1 MKIKAAPRILA
12 VAGLCA
18 TILIGFVINEGAARA
33 SGQEVLLTVEGVDP
47 RDLLSGHY
55 VQLAFNR
62 QLDPGEQCP
71 PTSTGWNWTALRAR
85 GDIYAVAGGASSRS
99 EVEQV
104 GPVTVRG
111 TYSCTPPSPPDPNGL
126 QGAPG
131 VIHLNLGIDRFY
143 VNQAEAQRIE
153 RALAEQRNDRSKR
166 VLAIVSVGR
175 DGVARLK
182 GLVIDGAR
190 MELNWL

>member
-18 TILIGFVINEGAARA
+18 TILVGFVINEGAARA
-33 SGQEVLLTVEGVDP
+33 SGQEVLMSVEGVDP

-62 QLDPGEQCP
+62 QLDPEEQCP

-85 GDIYAVAGGASSRS
+85 GDIYVVAGGASSRS

-111 TYSCTPPSPPDPNGL
+111 TYSCTPPALGDASGA

-131 VIHLNLGIDRFY
+131 VIHLDLGIDRFY

-153 RALAEQRNDRSKR
+153 RALADQRNDRSKR

-182 GLVIDGAR
+182 GLVIDGRR

>member
-1 MKIKAAPRILA
+1 
-12 VAGLCA
+12 
-18 TILIGFVINEGAARA
+18 
-33 SGQEVLLTVEGVDP
+33 
-47 RDLLSGHY
+47 GHY

-71 PTSTGWNWTALRAR
+71 PTSTGWNWTALRSR
-85 GDIYAVAGGASSRS
+85 GDIYIVAGGASSRS

-104 GPVTVRG
+104 GPVSVRG
-111 TYSCTPPSPPDPNGL
+111 TYSCTPPSLPDANGAGMP
-126 QGAPG
+126 GA
-131 VIHLNLGIDRFY
+131 IHLDLGIDRYY

-153 RALAEQRNDRSKR
+153 RALADQRNNEPKR

-182 GLVIDGAR
+182 GLVIDGRR

>member
-1 MKIKAAPRILA
+1 MKIKATPRILA

-71 PTSTGWNWTALRAR
+71 PTSTGWTWTALRAR

-111 TYSCTPPSPPDPNGL
+111 TYSCTPSALPDPNGV

-131 VIHLNLGIDRFY
+131 VIHLDLGIDRFY

-182 GLVIDGAR
+182 GLIIDGAR

>member
-1 MKIKAAPRILA
+1 MKIKAPPRILA

-18 TILIGFVINEGAARA
+18 AILIGFVINEGAARA
-33 SGQEVLLTVEGVDP
+33 SGQEVLMAVEGVDP

-55 VQLAFNR
+55 VQIAFDR
-62 QLDPGEQCP
+62 QLDPAEQCP

-85 GDIYAVAGGASSRS
+85 GDIYVVAGGASSRS

-104 GPVTVRG
+104 GPVSVRG
-111 TYSCTPPSPPDPNGL
+111 NYSCTPASLPDANGAM
-126 QGAPG
+126 GAPG
-131 VIHLNLGIDRFY
+131 MIRLNIGIDRYY

-153 RALAEQRNDRSKR
+153 RALADQHNRGPKR

-182 GLVIDGAR
+182 GLVIDGRR